1 LLGAT
6 SQASLAVG
14 REAHSAVLELKPRDD
29 VGLATQPTGA
39 DHESTSFTSNGR
51 YEMTAMVQFI
61 VLKREDKWVVKSQD
75 LERVFSV
82 QREAFNAAVR
92 LANDS
97 GKEGKPGV
105 VLFQKSK
112 AEFQKIWI
120 YGESLYPP
128 ARSDF
133 PPMPGTPKRRKL
145 ADTPA

>member
-29 VGLATQPTGA
+29 VGLAIQPTGA

-61 VLKREDKWVVKSQD
+61 VLKRGDKWVVKSQD

-82 QREAFNAAVR
+82 QREALDAAVR
-92 LANDS
+92 LANDT

-105 VLFQKSK
+105 VLFQKSPHLLRRH
-112 AEFQKIWI
+112 A
-120 YGESLYPP
+120 
-128 ARSDF
+128 ARSEQLQ
-133 PPMPGTPKRRKL
+133 R
-145 ADTPA
+145 